1 MKNKILLVVVV
12 LLTIIAV
19 ISFYHKKTNFYLQ
32 QNYVD
37 KPKTFIYL
45 KDYDKKIDL
54 NDYIIGVVAAEM
66 PALFNEEALK
76 AQAVVSRTFALYQ
89 MEHKGYVTL
98 ADQAYIRED
107 EMHQKWRDDFNK
119 YYERIKKAVLDTGN
133 LCILYNNELIKAYYF
148 AISSGT
154 TADVKTV
161 FNETYDYLIPV
172 DSSFDKN
179 VSKYETLTDVDLSTF
194 KNKLNIDQINSLNV
208 IKDDQGYV
216 SQVVIN
222 SNTYSGIDIRRIFN
236 LRSAA
241 FDININDNQISFTC
255 FGYGHGVGMSQYGA
269 NELAKNSYDFK
280 RIINYYYQ
288 NVEIKEYHV

>member
-1 MKNKILLVVVV
+1 M
-12 LLTIIAV
+12 
-19 ISFYHKKTNFYLQ
+19 
-32 QNYVD
+32 
-37 KPKTFIYL
+37 
-45 KDYDKKIDL
+45 
-54 NDYIIGVVAAEM
+54 
-66 PALFNEEALK
+66 
-76 AQAVVSRTFALYQ
+76 
-89 MEHKGYVTL
+89 
-98 ADQAYIRED
+98 
-107 EMHQKWRDDFNK
+107 
-119 YYERIKKAVLDTGN
+119 
-133 LCILYNNELIKAYYF
+133 IKAYYF

-280 RIINYYYQ
+280 RTQTFKRPNTM
-288 NVEIKEYHV
+288 